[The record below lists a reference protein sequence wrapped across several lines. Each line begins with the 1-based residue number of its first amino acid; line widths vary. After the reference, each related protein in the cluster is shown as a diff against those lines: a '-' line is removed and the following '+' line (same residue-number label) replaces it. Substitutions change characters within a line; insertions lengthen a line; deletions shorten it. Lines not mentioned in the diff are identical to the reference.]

1 MGCACFKQHII
12 IKSKFEENNN
22 NNNNNN
28 NENNNM
34 NNNENISR
42 SVNIDNNNN
51 INNINI
57 ISNINGY
64 TSNNYNQNNFSN
76 FEPYLQSRNDP
87 NFNYPEIENEFIGI
101 GIKKMKGFISHI
113 TLEELKK
120 VREEFWSSRIEGDK
134 KIWDVLKFICNDNS
148 LSNDDIKE
156 ALKVSG
162 IIPYKNCINI
172 VYDSKGFLYEIPN
185 YCINDPL
192 KYIIEEIEYN
202 KKKPKEEVI
211 NVIIRLFN
219 SQFKFKIS
227 NWKNILQLKEIIIKN
242 KEFKNVNVD
251 NIRLF
256 FGGKELHND
265 KELWFYNISNK
276 SICQMLIKKN
286 EILKEKDTN
295 LDENKVNENNNNF
308 NEKIL
313 TMNEN
318 KENN

>member
-64 TSNNYNQNNFSN
+64 TNNNYNQNNFSN

-87 NFNYPEIENEFIGI
+87 NFNYPELENEFIGI
-101 GIKKMKGFISHI
+101 GIKKMKGYISHI

-120 VREEFWSSRIEGDK
+120 VREEF
-134 KIWDVLKFICNDNS
+134 F
-148 LSNDDIKE
+148 
-156 ALKVSG
+156 
-162 IIPYKNCINI
+162 IPYKNCINI

-192 KYIIEEIEYN
+192 KYIIDEIEYN

-265 KELWFYNISNK
+265 KELWFYNITNK

-295 LDENKVNENNNNF
+295 LDENKVNEKNNNF

>member
-64 TSNNYNQNNFSN
+64 TNNNYNQNNFSN

-87 NFNYPEIENEFIGI
+87 NFNYPELENEFIGI
-101 GIKKMKGFISHI
+101 GIKKMKGYISHI

-134 KIWDVLKFICNDNS
+134 KIWDILKFICNDNS

-192 KYIIEEIEYN
+192 KYII
-202 KKKPKEEVI
+202 
-211 NVIIRLFN
+211 
-219 SQFKFKIS
+219 
-227 NWKNILQLKEIIIKN
+227 
-242 KEFKNVNVD
+242 D
-251 NIRLF
+251 
-256 FGGKELHND
+256 
-265 KELWFYNISNK
+265 
-276 SICQMLIKKN
+276 
-286 EILKEKDTN
+286 
-295 LDENKVNENNNNF
+295 
-308 NEKIL
+308 
-313 TMNEN
+313 
-318 KENN
+318 